1 MIKGVI
7 VLQKERVRILGI
19 DIDNID
25 IEEAGSLT
33 KELVDGSNKSCK
45 MVVAPNTEFIMMA
58 QKDEEF
64 YNILRGADLATPD
77 SVGVMIGGKMQKKP
91 FKQRIP
97 GQEYFRKVL
106 EVGEKE
112 GWTFYLLGGEGD
124 VPGLAAENIKKLY
137 PNIKIVGYSE
147 GFFKERSE
155 EDVIKEI
162 NDLKPNVL
170 FVAMGAP
177 LQEKWIYNHKDVL
190 KVDLAAGQGGTF
202 DYEAGKIKR
211 APKIMQ
217 KLGIEWF
224 WRLML
229 QPSRIFRM
237 IALPV
242 YLMKITFTKD
252 ITKGKYDK

>member
-1 MIKGVI
+1 MR
-7 VLQKERVRILGI
+7 ETVRILGI

-25 IEEAGSLT
+25 VEEAGKIT
-33 KELVDGSNKSCK
+33 KDLIENSNKSCK
-45 MVVAPNTEFIMMA
+45 VIVAPNTEFIMMA

-77 SVGVMIGGKMQKKP
+77 SVGVMIGGKLQKKP

-97 GQEYFRKVL
+97 GQMYFRKVL

-112 GWTFYLLGGEGD
+112 GWTFYLLGGKGD
-124 VPGLAAENIKKLY
+124 VPSLAVENIKKIY
-137 PNIKIVGYSE
+137 PNLKIVGYHE
-147 GFFKERSE
+147 GYFDSDTE
-155 EDVIKEI
+155 ESVIAEI

-177 LQEKWIYNHKDVL
+177 LQEKWIQKHKDEL
-190 KVDLAAGQGGTF
+190 QVDVAAGQGGTF

-211 APKIMQ
+211 APVIFQ

-229 QPSRIFRM
+229 QPSRFFRM
-237 IALPV
+237 LVLPI
-242 YLMKITFTKD
+242 YLMKIVFTKD
-252 ITKGKYDK
+252 ITKGKFDK

>member
-1 MIKGVI
+1 MRD
-7 VLQKERVRILGI
+7 RVRILGI

-25 IEEAGSLT
+25 IEDAGNIT
-33 KELVDGSNKSCK
+33 KNLIEESNKSCK
-45 MVVAPNTEFIMMA
+45 IIVAPNTEFIMMA

-64 YNILRGADLATPD
+64 YNILRNAELATPD
-77 SVGVMIGGKMQKKP
+77 SVGVMIGGKFQKKP

-97 GQEYFRKVL
+97 GQMYFRKIL

-112 GWTFYLLGGEGD
+112 NWTFYMLGGKDD
-124 VPGLAAENIKKLY
+124 VPELAVKNIKNMY
-137 PNIKIVGYSE
+137 PNLKIVGYHE
-147 GFFKERSE
+147 GFFTEDSE

-162 NDLKPNVL
+162 NELQPNVL

-177 LQEKWIYNHKDVL
+177 IQEKWIAKHKNEL
-190 KVDLAAGQGGTF
+190 KVDVAAGQGGTF

-217 KLGIEWF
+217 KIGLEWL
-224 WRLML
+224 WRLVL

-237 IALPV
+237 VVLPI
-242 YLMKITFTKD
+242 YLLKITFTKD
-252 ITKGKYDK
+252 ITKGKFDK

>member
-1 MIKGVI
+1 MRNTVK
-7 VLQKERVRILGI
+7 ILGI
-19 DIDNID
+19 DIDNIN
-25 IEEAGSLT
+25 IEEAGDIT
-33 KELVDGSNKSCK
+33 KQFVESSNKSCK
-45 MVVAPNTEFIMMA
+45 VIVAPNTEFIMMA

-64 YNILRGADLATPD
+64 YNILKNADLATPD
-77 SVGVMIGGKMQKKP
+77 SVGVMIGGKLQKRF

-97 GQEYFRKVL
+97 GQMYFRKVL
-106 EVGEKE
+106 EVGEKK
-112 GWTFYLLGGEGD
+112 GWTFYLLGGKDD
-124 VPGLAAENIKKLY
+124 VPKLATENLKKIY
-137 PNIKIVGYSE
+137 PNIKIVGYHE
-147 GFFKERSE
+147 GFFENDSE

-177 LQEKWIYNHKDVL
+177 IQEKWIAKHKNVLQVDV
-190 KVDLAAGQGGTF
+190 AAGQGGTF

-211 APKIMQ
+211 APIIFQ

-237 IALPV
+237 IVLPI
-242 YLMKITFTKD
+242 YLIKIIFTKD
-252 ITKGKYDK
+252 ITKGKFDK